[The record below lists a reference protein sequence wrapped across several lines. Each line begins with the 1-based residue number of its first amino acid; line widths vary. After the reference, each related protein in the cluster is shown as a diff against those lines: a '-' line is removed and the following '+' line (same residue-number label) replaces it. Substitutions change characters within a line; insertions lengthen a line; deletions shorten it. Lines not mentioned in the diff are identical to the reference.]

1 MPNKIQ
7 EVDFKGCE
15 NMVKKREI
23 LKFDPNERD
32 QLLRKDGKTYRLLKT
47 TVENGHVK
55 DVIFEEIDEP
65 EYEAMLDKIA
75 TYLVDKSHIDAKTII
90 TDVLRQSD
98 TSFLNKLIIEVD
110 KGSQVDIVP
119 GCLSLKIG
127 KKKIDIVE

>member
-1 MPNKIQ
+1 MTKQ
-7 EVDFKGCE
+7 
-15 NMVKKREI
+15 RER
-23 LKFDPNERD
+23 LTFDPDEKD
-32 QLLRKDGKTYRLLKT
+32 QILRKDGKKYRLLKT
-47 TVENGHVK
+47 TVKDGHIK

-75 TYLVDKSHIDAKTII
+75 SYLVDKSHIEAKTII

-98 TSFLNKLIIEVD
+98 TSFLNKVMLEVN
-110 KGSQVDIVP
+110 KGSPVDIVP